1 MELTYTMKDGYRLP
15 DLLPPQEPETALG
28 KYGLL
33 RRRYL
38 KEHRKVLF
46 TNLLTSGRLNEH
58 LAEIDRTAKE
68 RMEQLVTEMAR
79 TEGVT
84 EEVKVNA
91 PQAWVRKMN
100 GIRHRANEVVMR
112 EIVYG

>member
-46 TNLLTSGRLNEH
+46 TNLLTSGRL
-58 LAEIDRTAKE
+58 DVYKR
-68 RMEQLVTEMAR
+68 Q
-79 TEGVT
+79 
-84 EEVKVNA
+84 
-91 PQAWVRKMN
+91 Q
-100 GIRHRANEVVMR
+100 RHTPNQNFWKKHT
-112 EIVYG
+112 GD